1 MATDMQYKTMVL
13 ELLQERSQIHE
24 LLRMERKVL
33 ATVESQ
39 ARELKARHEEL
50 IEVFS
55 QMKPWSE
62 SSQIS
67 GMALEMAL
75 QELEEGLAGDSL
87 PETSEHLSLD
97 AAMAYL
103 HRHSSHV

>member
-1 MATDMQYKTMVL
+1 MQYKTMVL
-13 ELLQERSQIHE
+13 ELLQQRPQIHDS
-24 LLRMERKVL
+24 LRKERTLL

-50 IEVFS
+50 IEIFS
-55 QMKPWSE
+55 QMRPEDE

-75 QELEEGLAGDSL
+75 QELEERLDNDTVPA
-87 PETSEHLSLD
+87 TSEPLSLD
-97 AAMAYL
+97 AAMAFL
-103 HRHSSHV
+103 RHHSSNG